1 MKTRVLT
8 GITTSGIPHL
18 GNYAGALRPAIRAS
32 QQADVDAFFFMAD
45 YHALIKCDDAERV
58 AYSRLAIAATWLAAG
73 LDPDRVTF
81 YRQSDIPE
89 IPELNWVLNCVSGK
103 GLLNRAHAYK
113 AAVDQNELKGT
124 DPDDGISMG
133 LFCYPVLMAADILL
147 FNAQQVPVGRDQVQH
162 IEMTRDMAQRFNHLY
177 APERDIFVLPEVL
190 LDDDVAILPGLD
202 GRKMS
207 KSYDNT
213 IPLFE
218 GGSAALKAAIARIV
232 TDSRAP
238 GQAKEAEG
246 SHLFMLYQAF
256 SSAEQSA
263 QLRDDLQQGLAWG
276 EAKQRLY
283 EQLESL
289 LAPMRE
295 RYFELLARPERIED
309 ILQAGADKARAHA
322 IPLMQQVRAA
332 VGLRGARQTK
342 VVEQTVQKSK
352 KAKFIQFRES
362 DGKFHF
368 RLIDGDNVELFLSVG
383 FDNPKEAGA
392 LIKALQGADFAQ
404 YLVTDAEQVH
414 IVWEERHVANVSV
427 EQEGSL
433 RHALESF
440 QGE

>member
-73 LDPDRVTF
+73 LDPERVTF

-283 EQLESL
+283 ELLESL